1 MTLALNRKTWQ
12 TKHLKSEACNDQA
25 LGNNNEASSSLTF
38 RSLARSAPIA
48 WSERVGASRSE
59 AASRGRAHTYT
70 SRAALTQQTRHKTT
84 LGARDRVNEG
94 RETLKRSDIKTTNQ
108 TEKVH
113 HVKIGKRTYDF
124 LLFFNFF
131 SCLKCNLCYR
141 LRGWELERSHGRRR
155 RRPSAPALGSSVEFQ
170 LTWITH
176 FQQRKICQNTTN
188 IFDLRLVKSTL
199 LDHLSISCF
208 FYSL

>member
-38 RSLARSAPIA
+38 RSLAQLQSRGASE
-48 WSERVGASRSE
+48 SERVGE

-141 LRGWELERSHGRRR
+141 LRG
-155 RRPSAPALGSSVEFQ
+155 
-170 LTWITH
+170 
-176 FQQRKICQNTTN
+176 
-188 IFDLRLVKSTL
+188 
-199 LDHLSISCF
+199 
-208 FYSL
+208 